1 VIARLG
7 NRKLPIGILP
17 LGTANNIARSLAI
30 AGEPQI
36 LVETWNLERTRPL
49 DIGRVESPNG
59 VSHFVESVGVGLV
72 PQMLLMAVKTAK
84 EKGALNLQ
92 KGRDLLRSI
101 AKDAKP
107 LDLTIMVDGKKL
119 DGEWLGAEVL
129 NIPYTGPGLP
139 LAPKADMTDGM
150 LDLICF
156 DKSDS
161 GKLSGWLEAP
171 AEAPPPGVT
180 RRGRM
185 VSFSFRNAPWRVDD
199 EVFKA
204 SDKAQTVTMT
214 CEEQPALIIESPIE
228 VEKKKSEAA

>member
-1 VIARLG
+1 
-7 NRKLPIGILP
+7 
-17 LGTANNIARSLAI
+17 
-30 AGEPQI
+30 
-36 LVETWNLERTRPL
+36 
-49 DIGRVESPNG
+49 
-59 VSHFVESVGVGLV
+59 
-72 PQMLLMAVKTAK
+72 
-84 EKGALNLQ
+84 
-92 KGRDLLRSI
+92 LLRSI

>member
-1 VIARLG
+1 M
-7 NRKLPIGILP
+7 
-17 LGTANNIARSLAI
+17 
-30 AGEPQI
+30 
-36 LVETWNLERTRPL
+36 
-49 DIGRVESPNG
+49 
-59 VSHFVESVGVGLV
+59 GLV
-72 PQMLLMAVKTAK
+72 PQMLLMAAKTAK

-92 KGRDLLRSI
+92 KGRELLRAI
-101 AKDAKP
+101 AREAKP
-107 LDLTIMVDGKKL
+107 LDLDVMIDGKKL

-161 GKLSGWLEAP
+161 SKLSGWLEAP